1 MPALRALVASGHVWC
16 PQGTVGCEAP
26 QLQISVFGIR
36 PSFGLRVL
44 GFGFQPPVVMTITEL
59 LESVRRVEVRTNRLV
74 NDTMVGAYLS
84 HFKGR
89 GMDFEELREYIPGD
103 EVRDIDWNVTYRMGR
118 PFVKRFREERELTMV
133 LAMDVSASSA
143 FGSLRRTKRQFA
155 AEIAGTLAISAAR
168 SSDKVALLLFTD
180 QVELFLPPRKG
191 RRHILRLIRVMLFFE
206 PKHRGTNIPAA
217 LGFLNRVLNRRSIV
231 FLLTD
236 FLHSFG
242 PALAQSGPG
251 RGTLEELGLTNVRH
265 DLVCMHLHDPRESAL
280 PAAGLL
286 TIEDAETGELLEV
299 DSSRAAVREK
309 FANINAERL
318 AELDRAF
325 RRAGVDTLR
334 FSTAEPFAQTLQAF
348 FETRRG
354 RRRG

>member
-1 MPALRALVASGHVWC
+1 
-16 PQGTVGCEAP
+16 
-26 QLQISVFGIR
+26 
-36 PSFGLRVL
+36 
-44 GFGFQPPVVMTITEL
+44 MTITEL

-118 PFVKRFREERELTMV
+118 PFVKRYREERELAMV
-133 LAMDVSASSA
+133 LAVDVSASSA

-155 AEIAGTLAISAAR
+155 AEIAGTLAISATR
-168 SSDKVALLLFTD
+168 SSDKVALLLFSD

-191 RRHILRLIRVMLFFE
+191 RRHILRLIREMLHFA
-206 PKHRGTNIPAA
+206 PRRRGTNIPEA
-217 LGFLNRVLNRRSIV
+217 LGFLNRVLHRRSII

-242 PALAQSGPG
+242 PNATPG
-251 RGTLEELGLTNVRH
+251 AGRDTLQEIGLTNARH
-265 DLVCMHLHDPRESAL
+265 DLVCVHLHDPRESTL
-280 PAAGLL
+280 PSAGLL
-286 TIEDAETGELLEV
+286 TVEDAETGELLEL
-299 DSSRAAVREK
+299 DSSRAAVRER
-309 FANINAERL
+309 FAATNAERL

-334 FSTAEPFAQTLQAF
+334 FSTAETFAQTLQTF

>member
-1 MPALRALVASGHVWC
+1 MNLS
-16 PQGTVGCEAP
+16 
-26 QLQISVFGIR
+26 
-36 PSFGLRVL
+36 
-44 GFGFQPPVVMTITEL
+44 EL

-118 PFVKRFREERELTMV
+118 PFVKRFREERELGMI
-133 LAMDVSASSA
+133 LALDVSASSA
-143 FGSLRRTKRQFA
+143 FGSLRRSKRDFA

-168 SSDKVALLLFTD
+168 SSDKVGLLLFTD
-180 QVELFLPPRKG
+180 HTELFLPPRKG
-191 RRHILRLIRVMLFFE
+191 RRHILRILREMLAFE
-206 PKHRGTNIPAA
+206 PKHRGTNITAA
-217 LGFLNRVLNRRSIV
+217 LTFLNHVLHRRSII

-242 PALAQSGPG
+242 STAARPVAG
-251 RGTLEELGLTNVRH
+251 RDILQEIGLTNARH
-265 DLVCMHLHDPRESAL
+265 DLVCLHLHDPRESAL
-280 PAAGLL
+280 PSAGLL
-286 TIEDAETGELLEV
+286 TIEDSETGELLEL
-299 DSSRAAVREK
+299 DSGRAAVRKK
-309 FANINAERL
+309 FAQTNAERL

-325 RRAGVDTLR
+325 QRAGVDTLR
-334 FSTAEPFAQTLQAF
+334 FSTAESFAQTLQHF

>member
-1 MPALRALVASGHVWC
+1 
-16 PQGTVGCEAP
+16 
-26 QLQISVFGIR
+26 
-36 PSFGLRVL
+36 
-44 GFGFQPPVVMTITEL
+44 MTITQL
-59 LESVRRVEVRTNRLV
+59 LEAVRRVEVRTNRLV
-74 NDTMVGAYLS
+74 NDMMVGAYLS

-118 PFVKRFREERELTMV
+118 PFVKRYREERELAMV
-133 LAMDVSASSA
+133 LAVDISGSSG
-143 FGSLRRTKRQFA
+143 FGSLRRSKRDFA
-155 AEIAGTLAISAAR
+155 AEIAGTLAISATR
-168 SSDKVALLLFTD
+168 SCDKVALLLFTD

-191 RRHILRLIRVMLFFE
+191 RRHILRLIREMLFFK

-217 LGFLNRVLNRRSIV
+217 LAFLNHVLHRRSIV

-242 PALAQSGPG
+242 ASAQPLCG
-251 RGTLEELGLTNVRH
+251 RDTLQEVGLTNARH
-265 DLVCMHLHDPRESAL
+265 DLICVHLHDPRESVL
-280 PAAGLL
+280 PSAGLL
-286 TIEDAETGELLEV
+286 TLEDAETGELLEV
-299 DSSRAAVREK
+299 DSSRAMVRDR
-309 FANINAERL
+309 FAHTNAERL

-325 RRAGVDTLR
+325 RRAGVDTLS
-334 FSTAEPFAQTLQAF
+334 FSTGEPFAQTLQRF